1 MNGYPRLALHTS
13 NNGMV
18 SMDAAWD
25 RQRNHQGVYEKEL
38 AVKTHPPAKYSSLDL
53 LSAAPADSGGAR
65 DTG

>member
-1 MNGYPRLALHTS
+1 
-13 NNGMV
+13 
-18 SMDAAWD
+18 MDPAWD